1 MISLS
6 HYCNSPKRRSP
17 APRWSSSD
25 SPVWFFSRQT
35 YRRTYCIFIYFFW
48 FVLSLFICI
57 FLTVLFVSISQVI
70 GCEDRLRNDLYCV
83 EWGVKLYSNQPAYHI
98 VHIPAKGEGA
108 CRLRLEV
115 AYGMPNA
122 RPSGAHGRQQADR
135 HSDRHTHRQ
144 TQTLRQ
150 DNGAVAIGRIW
161 LLLWRCLTREKSKN
175 NAATCRIEPVTLRDA
190 TNGHWRFH
198 SSVKND
204 KNSATNTRT
213 PSYSIRPSSPECIVQ
228 YVCCENASDVNEA
241 EARKSEDEAN
251 AEAEWFGLE
260 ATWALKM
267 PQPSQRKSLLTNRG
281 RYVAHMA

>member
-35 YRRTYCIFIYFFW
+35 YRRAYCIFIYFFW

-98 VHIPAKGEGA
+98 VTIRYDTRCYFNVRSKADISQLNLPHGTVHIPAKGEGA

-161 LLLWRCLTREKSKN
+161 LLLRRCLTREKSKN
-175 NAATCRIEPVTLRDA
+175 NAARCR
-190 TNGHWRFH
+190 
-198 SSVKND
+198 
-204 KNSATNTRT
+204 
-213 PSYSIRPSSPECIVQ
+213 
-228 YVCCENASDVNEA
+228 
-241 EARKSEDEAN
+241 
-251 AEAEWFGLE
+251 
-260 ATWALKM
+260 M
-267 PQPSQRKSLLTNRG
+267 SQ
-281 RYVAHMA
+281 